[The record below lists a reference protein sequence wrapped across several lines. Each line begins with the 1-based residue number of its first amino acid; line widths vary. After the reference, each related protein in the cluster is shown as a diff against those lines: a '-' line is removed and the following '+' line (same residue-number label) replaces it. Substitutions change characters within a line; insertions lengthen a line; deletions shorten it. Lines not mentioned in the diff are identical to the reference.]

1 MLLTTPTPAQ
11 AAASGT
17 NSYGDNIDQKTECEQ
32 GEDYEVGI
40 DFHRSGL
47 RTSGTAMQAIN
58 QPPAPNLD
66 APRPNFIGSRP
77 KLGKGDH
84 AGRSGSC

>member
-40 DFHRSGL
+40 DFHGRVSERVGL
-47 RTSGTAMQAIN
+47 RCKLSIN
-58 QPPAPNLD
+58 PPP
-66 APRPNFIGSRP
+66 PI
-77 KLGKGDH
+77 
-84 AGRSGSC
+84 